1 VKEKMTI
8 GNEDKDKPNKGK
20 YSRNSFREIAIEKP
34 HLLSKKIR
42 DAKKTV
48 NLRMK

>member
-1 VKEKMTI
+1 MTI

-20 YSRNSFREIAIEKP
+20 YSRNSCREIAIEKP

-42 DAKKTV
+42 DAKKKE

>member
-1 VKEKMTI
+1 VIEKMTI

-34 HLLSKKIR
+34 HLLSKKYEMLKK
-42 DAKKTV
+42 KKTFA
-48 NLRMK
+48 

>member
-1 VKEKMTI
+1 MKKMTI
-8 GNEDKDKPNKGK
+8 GNEVKDKPNKGK
-20 YSRNSFREIAIEKP
+20 YSRNSFREIANEKP